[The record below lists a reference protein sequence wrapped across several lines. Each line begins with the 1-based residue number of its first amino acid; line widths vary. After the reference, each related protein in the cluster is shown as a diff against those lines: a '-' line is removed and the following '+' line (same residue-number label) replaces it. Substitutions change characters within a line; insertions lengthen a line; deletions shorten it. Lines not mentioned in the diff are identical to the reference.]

1 MSDFFGFIFFVF
13 AFFIFLNNFEIKPI
27 KSKICKIHTF
37 EKKFEMENDLD
48 QRLLM
53 LSNINA
59 SMAQIYYLDKNYE
72 VSIYDNYT
80 HVQGYLCFEIDKY
93 EISYINNTETYY
105 LYKKFDSSIQT
116 NINETFVEFSNSVD
130 SLAGK
135 PSRYPIEM

>member
-13 AFFIFLNNFEIKPI
+13 VFFIFTKNFEIKLI

-59 SMAQIYYLDKNYE
+59 SIAQIYYLDKNYE

-93 EISYINNTETYY
+93 ETNYINNYINNTETYY
-105 LYKKFDSSIQT
+105 VN
-116 NINETFVEFSNSVD
+116 NIN
-130 SLAGK
+130 
-135 PSRYPIEM
+135 

>member
-1 MSDFFGFIFFVF
+1 MIDFLSFVF
-13 AFFIFLNNFEIKPI
+13 LFIGLSVFLNNYEIKPI

-53 LSNINA
+53 LSNINV

-80 HVQGYLCFEIDKY
+80 HVRGYLCTEIDKN
-93 EISYINNTETYY
+93 EIYYINKTETYY
-105 LYKKFDSSIQT
+105 LYKKFDSSTQT
-116 NINETFVEFSNSVD
+116 
-130 SLAGK
+130 
-135 PSRYPIEM
+135 EM